1 MPGTPPLGP
10 AALPRVAIPTR
21 SARWAVLILFLAVAV
36 AAALAVAPARAHA
49 AAVCAAA
56 ALPLG
61 AVSGA
66 TVEAAILCRL
76 NAERAERGLGPLAR
90 AGALEVSARR
100 HAADMVA
107 RRYFAHVSPSGGNV
121 EKRARRAGYLPAP
134 CWALGENLGWSP
146 PDAASADAVVAAW
159 MASPKHRSVILD
171 GDFREA
177 GIGLVARAPNADG
190 PGATFVLEAGAMLT
204 CPPPAARGAPPGRA
218 PRPPAPPP
226 PPGAGE
232 RAV

>member
-10 AALPRVAIPTR
+10 AALPRVFVSTR
-21 SARWAVLILFLAVAV
+21 SARRAVLILLLAV
-36 AAALAVAPARAHA
+36 AAALGATPPHARAA
-49 AAVCAAA
+49 ACAAA
-56 ALPLG
+56 AQPLG

-66 TVEAAILCRL
+66 AVEGAILCRL
-76 NAERAERGLGPLAR
+76 NAERAERGLGPLGR
-90 AGALEVSARR
+90 AGALELSAQR
-100 HAADMVA
+100 HAADMVS

-121 EKRARRAGYLPAP
+121 EKRARRAGYLTAP

-177 GIGLVARAPNADG
+177 GIGIVSRAPNGDG
-190 PGATFVLEAGAMLT
+190 PGATFVLEAGAMLP
-204 CPPPAARGAPPGRA
+204 CAPAAARGTVRA
-218 PRPPAPPP
+218 
-226 PPGAGE
+226 
-232 RAV
+232 RAR